1 MYDANLTYEEN
12 YTNGPFPFLLKENKF
27 PKIKYLNKPKYQFLG
42 IPLHIPF
49 GVPAG
54 PLINS
59 KYVQVALDAG
69 FCFPIYKTV
78 RSQFWPCN
86 SWPNILSVQSHNNFL
101 NAKEK
106 NEVFGT
112 PFHENNYKESQTLSI
127 SNSFGVPSQIPQI
140 WSEDFYSL
148 KNYSE
153 KLGYHI
159 GLSFQ
164 GSKKNAPSEKEG
176 QKLFFE
182 DTQQTYEQA
191 MNAVTQTGFHLLE
204 VNLSCPNEKSV
215 PIYKNLPYAI
225 KLLSEIKRITKQ
237 NNKIKLIAKIGVL
250 SPEETNYFMSESN
263 QYIDGISAINTI
275 SADILSENKM
285 PALGNGSI
293 SGGVCGKLILNE
305 GLKMSNLLA
314 ETRLKLGLKK
324 ENFGL
329 IGVGGVM
336 NTNNFNS
343 YLNTGVDVVQAAT
356 GMMWNL
362 NFANEVASCLGV
374 TFTNDG
380 ENNYANYT
388 SN

>member
-12 YTNGPFPFLLKENKF
+12 YNKGPFPFLLKENKF
-27 PKIKYLNKPKYQFLG
+27 PKIKYLNKPKYYFLG

-86 SWPNILSVQSHNNFL
+86 SWPNILSVQSQNNFL

-106 NEVFGT
+106 NEVFAT
-112 PFHENNYKESQTLSI
+112 PFQEKNYRESQTLSI
-127 SNSFGVPSQIPQI
+127 SNSFGVPSQLPQI
-140 WSEDFYSL
+140 WSQDFDSL

-153 KLGYHI
+153 KLGYHV

-164 GSKKNAPSEKEG
+164 GSKKNAPSEEER
-176 QKLFFE
+176 QNLFFQ
-182 DTQQTYEQA
+182 DTQETYEQA
-191 MNAVTQTGFHLLE
+191 VNTVTQTGFHLLE

-225 KLLSEIKRITKQ
+225 KLLSHIKQMTKQ
-237 NNKIKLIAKIGVL
+237 NNKIKLIAKIGAL
-250 SPEETNYFMSESN
+250 SAEETNYFMSESSPF
-263 QYIDGISAINTI
+263 IDGISAINTI
-275 SADILSENKM
+275 SADILSETKT

-336 NTNNFNS
+336 NTDNFNS

-374 TFTNDG
+374 SFINDG

-388 SN
+388 PN